1 MLAAVRRVAA
11 GKGFVIEDYPSPELR
26 DTDALVRIEAAGLCG
41 TDVQIWNGTYIGRTG
56 PIEPPLIAGHEFV
69 GRVVAIGTRVSGFEI
84 GDRVTTNAIEG
95 CGKCY
100 ACKRGL
106 DHQCH
111 DWRHLGVTTN
121 GGFAEYCAAPAKT
134 LFRVPDQLE
143 SRQAAIL
150 EPMSIAARTLR
161 NNSID
166 PGDTVVVIGPGPF
179 GLFLLQAA
187 IASGA
192 GKTIVIGLA
201 SDEMRL
207 RAARI
212 CGASEIVR
220 ADTTDPIKAVR
231 DLTDGAGADLV
242 IEATADSDV
251 VPQAL
256 QMVRQ
261 GGTVIMAGSG
271 YKGKPVTFEPWNVVR
286 DEITIRGT
294 EGFTRNDFLNALGLL
309 SVGKFRV
316 DPIVTHEMPLTQINQ
331 ACELVERKQ
340 AIKIVLRLT
349 QRHNSRDSSV
359 NQ

>member
-1 MLAAVRRVAA
+1 MLAAVRRMVA
-11 GKGFVIEDYPSPELR
+11 GQGFVIEEYPNPELR
-26 DTDALVRIEAAGLCG
+26 DTDVLVRIEAAGLCG

-69 GRVVAIGTRVSGFEI
+69 GRVVTVGARVSGFGI
-84 GDRVTTNAIEG
+84 GDRVTSNAIEG

-100 ACKRGL
+100 ACMRGL

-111 DWRHLGVTTN
+111 QWRHLGVTTH
-121 GGFAEYCAAPAKT
+121 GGFAEYCAAPART

-143 SRQAAIL
+143 ARQAAIL
-150 EPMSIAARTLR
+150 EPMSIAVRTLR
-161 NNSID
+161 NNPIN

-187 IASGA
+187 LAAGA
-192 GKTIVIGLA
+192 GKTVVMGLA

-207 RAARI
+207 RAARL
-212 CGASEIVR
+212 CGASEVVR
-220 ADTTDPIKAVR
+220 ADTTDPIEAVR
-231 DLTDGAGADLV
+231 DLTEGAGADLV
-242 IEATADSDV
+242 IEAAADSSA

-294 EGFTRNDFLNALGLL
+294 EGFTQNDFMNALRLL
-309 SVGKFRV
+309 SAGKLRV
-316 DPIVTHEMPLTQINQ
+316 APIVTHEMPLTQINE
-331 ACELVERKQ
+331 ACELVEQKQ
-340 AIKIVLRLT
+340 AIKIVLRPAE
-349 QRHNSRDSSV
+349 
-359 NQ
+359 